1 LNLAFDHLVHFT
13 NDPITAAEKLQ
24 QEGFLAFPGG
34 EHPNWG
40 TFNALSYFGLSY
52 LEFLGINHR
61 NTAET
66 AALENDLINQAIQL
80 LPNSEG
86 FGRVALRTS
95 DIESVASRMK
105 GMGFKIQGPIPG
117 HRTRADGITIQ
128 WKMLFTKTPGDEQ
141 LLPFPFFIQWHQS
154 DEERKQDLDKY
165 SKTHSI
171 SNLKLKEVVFAVHDS
186 HKTASTWSEYFQLK
200 LRPLE
205 KEQEAYMLVLNG
217 GNLVFKSTR
226 SSMVVAERLK
236 SHGEGP
242 FLMNFVGDQI
252 IPATEIAGSYFQVN

>member
-13 NDPITAAEKLQ
+13 NDPVMAAEKLQ
-24 QEGFLAFPGG
+24 QKGFSASPGG
-34 EHPNWG
+34 EHPHWG
-40 TFNALSYFGLSY
+40 TFNALSYFGLCY

-66 AALENDLINQAIQL
+66 AALENDLIKQATQL
-80 LPNSEG
+80 LPNREG

-95 DIESVASRMK
+95 DIESVATRMK
-105 GMGFKIQGPIPG
+105 GRGFKIQGPIPG
-117 HRTRADGITIQ
+117 QRTRADGITIQ
-128 WKMLFTKTPGDEQ
+128 WKMLFIKSPGDEQ
-141 LLPFPFFIQWHQS
+141 LPFPFFIQWNQS
-154 DEERKQDLDKY
+154 DEERKQDLDKNN
-165 SKTHSI
+165 KAHSI
-171 SNLKLKEVVFAVHDS
+171 SDLKLKEVVFAVHDS
-186 HKTASTWSEYFQLK
+186 HMTASIWAECFDLK

-205 KEQEAYMLVLNG
+205 KEQDAYKLVLNG

-226 SSMVVAERLK
+226 SSIMVSERLK

-242 FLMNFVGDQI
+242 FLMNFIGDQT